1 MADFHVLDE
10 IISEYEAQKAEINAQ
25 DYSAL
30 VVQKVH
36 EYEMQLMKEYE
47 QERSV
52 RVKEIDISI
61 DAVKAVK
68 ARLEAEQ
75 ANVNAVDAVDA
86 VAE

>member
-1 MADFHVLDE
+1 MTDFQVLDE
-10 IISEYEAQKAEINAQ
+10 IISEYEAQKAEINTQ

-61 DAVKAVK
+61 GAIKAVK
-68 ARLEAEQ
+68 ARLEAQQKQTLETQ
-75 ANVNAVDAVDA
+75 AEDI
-86 VAE
+86 E

>member
-1 MADFHVLDE
+1 MADFQVLDE

-47 QERSV
+47 QERSA

-75 ANVNAVDAVDA
+75 ANVNAVDAVDEI
-86 VAE
+86 AE

>member
-1 MADFHVLDE
+1 MTEFQVLDE
-10 IISEYEAQKAEINAQ
+10 IIREYEAQKENIKAM
-25 DYSAL
+25 DYSAV

-36 EYEMQLMKEYE
+36 EYEMQLMREYE
-47 QERSV
+47 EERDK

-75 ANVNAVDAVDA
+75 ANVNAVDAI
-86 VAE
+86 AE

>member
-47 QERSV
+47 QERGV

>member
-47 QERSV
+47 QERGA

-75 ANVNAVDAVDA
+75 ANVNAVDAVDE

>member
-1 MADFHVLDE
+1 MTDFQVLDE
-10 IISEYEAQKAEINAQ
+10 IISEYEAQKEEINAQ

-68 ARLEAEQ
+68 ARLEAQQKQTLATQ
-75 ANVNAVDAVDA
+75 AADI
-86 VAE
+86 E

>member
-86 VAE
+86 IAE

>member
-1 MADFHVLDE
+1 MTDFQVLDE
-10 IISEYEAQKAEINAQ
+10 IISEYEAQKAEISAQ
-25 DYSAL
+25 DHSAL
-30 VVQKVH
+30 IVQKVH

-68 ARLEAEQ
+68 ARLEAQQKQTLATQ
-75 ANVNAVDAVDA
+75 AADI
-86 VAE
+86 E

>member
-1 MADFHVLDE
+1 MTDFQVLDK

-25 DYSAL
+25 DCSVLIA
-30 VVQKVH
+30 QKVH
-36 EYEMQLMKEYE
+36 EYEMQLVKEYE

-61 DAVKAVK
+61 GAIKAVK

-75 ANVNAVDAVDA
+75 ANVNAVDEI
-86 VAE
+86 AE

>member
-1 MADFHVLDE
+1 MADFQVLDK

-25 DYSAL
+25 DCSVLIA
-30 VVQKVH
+30 QKVH

-47 QERSV
+47 QERSA

-75 ANVNAVDAVDA
+75 ANVNAVDAI
-86 VAE
+86 AE

>member
-1 MADFHVLDE
+1 MTDFQVLDE

-30 VVQKVH
+30 IVQKVH

-47 QERSV
+47 QERSM

-68 ARLEAEQ
+68 ARLEAQQKQTLAIQ
-75 ANVNAVDAVDA
+75 AADI
-86 VAE
+86 E

>member
-1 MADFHVLDE
+1 MADFHVLDK

-25 DYSAL
+25 DCSVLIA
-30 VVQKVH
+30 QKVH
-36 EYEMQLMKEYE
+36 EYEIQLMKEYE
-47 QERSV
+47 QERSA

-75 ANVNAVDAVDA
+75 ANVNAVDAI
-86 VAE
+86 AE

>member
-1 MADFHVLDE
+1 MTDFQVLDE

-47 QERSV
+47 QEKDMRV
-52 RVKEIDISI
+52 REIDISI
-61 DAVKAVK
+61 DAIKAVK
-68 ARLEAEQ
+68 ARLEAQQKQTLETQ
-75 ANVNAVDAVDA
+75 
-86 VAE
+86 VADIE

>member
-1 MADFHVLDE
+1 MTEFQVIDE
-10 IISEYEAQKAEINAQ
+10 IISEYEAQKAEINAK

-30 VVQKVH
+30 IVQKVH

-68 ARLEAEQ
+68 ARLEAQQKQTLATQ
-75 ANVNAVDAVDA
+75 AADI
-86 VAE
+86 E

>member
-25 DYSAL
+25 DCSVLIA
-30 VVQKVH
+30 QKVH

-47 QERSV
+47 QERSA

-68 ARLEAEQ
+68 ARLEAQQKQTLATQ
-75 ANVNAVDAVDA
+75 AADI
-86 VAE
+86 E